1 MQQLQKIDLLRDDA
15 NRKLREIAEQIGPA
29 PFLDALD
36 AEIEAQT
43 DAAGKSRADL
53 AEARAQ
59 VELAERRMEATDER
73 IYGGTITDHRT
84 LQDLQGD
91 LYTQRQNLVP
101 MKDAALAAQHAAEA
115 AAEAESWLR
124 QLRVKAASQWD
135 ERQADLAGRRDEAER
150 LLAELTAQVGAQRA
164 RLAAED
170 LATYDDYRLRGP
182 RVVAPVAGGV
192 CGECRLSLPTMVIT
206 RARRADRP
214 IECPSCGCL
223 VRVS

>member
-1 MQQLQKIDLLRDDA
+1 MQELQKIDLLRDEA
-15 NRKLREIAEQIGPA
+15 NRTLQSIVGQIGPA

-36 AEIEAQT
+36 AEIEAQA
-43 DAAGKSRADL
+43 DASKHSRAAL
-53 AEARAQ
+53 TEARAQ

-101 MKDAALAAQHAAEA
+101 MKDSALAAQHAAEA
-115 AAEAESWLR
+115 DAEAEAWLR
-124 QLRVKAASQWD
+124 QMRAKAASQWD
-135 ERQADLAGRRDEAER
+135 ERQADLAARRGEAEG
-150 LLAELTAQVGAQRA
+150 LVAELAARVEAQRA
-164 RLAAED
+164 RLGADD

-182 RVVAPVAGGV
+182 RVVAQVAGGV
-192 CGECRLSLPTMVIT
+192 CSECRLSLPTMVIT

-223 VRVS
+223 VRAS